1 MEMYSEKELIEFAN
15 KCIHSRLGKIPSLG
29 KDYDYYTVKDAELQ
43 NWKETLKQKR
53 REQKINDILNGN

>member
-1 MEMYSEKELIEFAN
+1 MEPYSEKELIEFTN
-15 KCIHSRLGKIPSLG
+15 FCLINRKINNLMIDQG
-29 KDYDYYTVKDAELQ
+29 VTDTTLQ